1 VSRDA
6 RSAPQSLRVAANP
19 YHDGM
24 NRLASESSPYLRQ
37 HAANAVDW
45 FPWGPEAIDR
55 AKKENKPIFLSVGY
69 SACHWCHVMEHES
82 FEDVDTAALL
92 NEHFVPIKVD
102 REERPDVDAIYMAA
116 VQALNQGQGGWPMS
130 VWLTPELQPFYA
142 GTYFPPRDL
151 YGRPS
156 FRRVL
161 TALAE
166 AWRDRRNEVLN
177 SAAHITEALRKTGE
191 PADIEGEPTEGL
203 LRVAPQLL
211 RRAFDPRHGGFG
223 TAPKFPHAIDLRLLL
238 RCWHRFGDAD
248 ALAMVRRTLD
258 GMAHGGIYDHLG
270 GGFHRYSVDER
281 WLVPHFEK
289 MLYDNALLSVAY
301 LEAFQATGEPFYRQ
315 IVEETLDYSLREMT
329 APPGAFYSTQDAD
342 SEGVEGKFY
351 VWTEKEVRDVIGNE
365 LADVFCPVY
374 DVTPEGNWEENTILH
389 RSKTDEQ
396 DAALLKMDVADLR
409 RKLDEARRKLLA
421 VRSKRIWPERDEKI
435 LASWNGLMI
444 AAFARAGAVLDRADY
459 TSAAVRAADFILTN
473 MRSVD
478 GRLFRTTAVGSPP
491 KIDGYLEDYAFL
503 IDALVDL
510 YAATFDVRW
519 LRTGEELAAI
529 MVDRFADPAGGF
541 FTTPDGQTD
550 LILRLKDQ
558 HDGSTPSGSAM
569 AITGLVRLAEFTGAK
584 RWREEADRGLRAMR
598 GVMHDSP
605 MAAAQTLVALDF
617 ALGPVEQV
625 AIVGE
630 GDAAK
635 KVIVA
640 ARKPF
645 RPRRVIAFREPNDE
659 SSLPLLADKPAIG
672 PVATYI
678 CQNYACKAPILGADE
693 AERQFG

>member
-1 VSRDA
+1 
-6 RSAPQSLRVAANP
+6 
-19 YHDGM
+19 M
-24 NRLASESSPYLRQ
+24 NRLASESSLYLRQ
-37 HAANAVDW
+37 HAANPVDW
-45 FPWGPEAIDR
+45 YPWGPEALDR
-55 AKKENKPIFLSVGY
+55 AKRENKPIFLSVGY

-82 FEDVDTAALL
+82 FEDADTAALI
-92 NEHFVPIKVD
+92 NEHFIPIKVD

-161 TALAE
+161 AALAE
-166 AWRDRRNEVLN
+166 AWRDRRDEVIN
-177 SAAHITEALRKTGE
+177 SAAHITEALRRTGE
-191 PADIEGEPTEGL
+191 PPPAEGEPTDGL

-238 RCWHRFGDAD
+238 RCWHRFGDED
-248 ALAMVRRTLD
+248 ALAMVRKTLD
-258 GMAHGGIYDHLG
+258 GMSRGGIYDHLG

-301 LEAFQATGEPFYRQ
+301 LEAFQATGEPFYRR
-315 IVEETLDYSLREMT
+315 IVEESLDYVTREMT
-329 APPGAFYSTQDAD
+329 APPGPFYSTQDAD

-351 VWTEKEVRDVIGNE
+351 VWTEKEIRHVLGSELSDVI
-365 LADVFCPVY
+365 CPVY
-374 DVTPEGNWEENTILH
+374 DVTQEGNWEENTILH
-389 RSKTDEQ
+389 RIKTDEQ
-396 DAALLKMDVADLR
+396 DAALLKVDVEELWRNLA
-409 RKLDEARRKLLA
+409 EARRSLFET
-421 VRSKRIWPERDEKI
+421 RSKRIWPGRDEKI
-435 LASWNGLMI
+435 LTSWNGLMI
-444 AAFARAGAVLDRADY
+444 SAFAKAGAVLDRADY
-459 TSAAVRAADFILTN
+459 TSAAIRAADFILSN
-473 MRSVD
+473 MRAPD
-478 GRLFRTTAVGSPP
+478 GRLFRATAVGSPP

-510 YAATFDVRW
+510 YSATFEIRW
-519 LRTGEELAAI
+519 LQTAEDLAGI
-529 MVDRFADPAGGF
+529 MVERFADPAGGF
-541 FTTPDGQTD
+541 FTTPAGQTD
-550 LILRLKDQ
+550 LIMRLKDQ

-569 AITGLVRLAEFTGAK
+569 AISGLLRLAELTGNS
-584 RWREEADRGLRAMR
+584 RWREQADRGLRAMR
-598 GVMHDSP
+598 GVMHNSP

-617 ALGPVEQV
+617 ALGPIEQV

-630 GDAAK
+630 GDAAR
-635 KVIVA
+635 KVLNA

-659 SSLPLLADKPAIG
+659 STMPLLADKPANG

-678 CQNYACKAPILGADE
+678 CQNYACLAPILDIDE
-693 AERQFG
+693 AEEKLTTVTKRTQS

>member
-1 VSRDA
+1 
-6 RSAPQSLRVAANP
+6 
-19 YHDGM
+19 M
-24 NRLASESSPYLRQ
+24 NRLSTESSLYLRQ
-37 HAANAVDW
+37 HAQNPVDW
-45 FPWGPEAIDR
+45 YPWGPEAIER
-55 AKKENKPIFLSVGY
+55 AKRENKPIFLSVGY
-69 SACHWCHVMEHES
+69 SACHWCHVMELES
-82 FEDVDTAALL
+82 FEDADTAAIL

-116 VQALNQGQGGWPMS
+116 VQALNHGQGGWPMS

-142 GTYFPPRDL
+142 GTYYPPRDL

-161 TALAE
+161 TALSE
-166 AWRDRRNEVLN
+166 AWRDRREEVTK
-177 SAAHITEALRKTGE
+177 SAAHITDALRRTGE
-191 PADIEGEPTEGL
+191 PAAIEGELTEGL

-238 RCWHRFGDAD
+238 RCWHRFGDED

-301 LEAFQATGEPFYRQ
+301 LEGFQATGDPFYRR
-315 IVEETLDYSLREMT
+315 IVEETLDYVLREMT

-351 VWTEKEVRDVIGNE
+351 VWTDREVRAVLGDE
-365 LADVFCPVY
+365 LADIFCPVY
-374 DVTPEGNWEENTILH
+374 DVTPEGNWEEHTILH

-396 DAALLKMDVADLR
+396 DAALLKMDVGELR
-409 RKLDEARRKLLA
+409 RKLAEARRKLLE
-421 VRSKRIWPERDEKI
+421 VRSKRVWPGRDEKI
-435 LASWNGLMI
+435 LTSWNGLMI
-444 AAFARAGAVLDRADY
+444 AGFAKAGAVFDRADY
-459 TSAAVRAADFILTN
+459 TAAAVRAAEFILTN
-473 MRSVD
+473 MRIAD

-503 IDALVDL
+503 IEALVDL
-510 YAATFDVRW
+510 YGATFATHW
-519 LRTGEELAAI
+519 LNVAEELAGI

-541 FTTPDGQTD
+541 YTTSAGQND

-569 AITGLVRLAEFTGAK
+569 AITGLLRLAELSGTT

-605 MAAAQTLVALDF
+605 MAAAQSLVALDF

-625 AIVGE
+625 AIVGDE
-630 GDAAK
+630 DAAK
-635 KVIVA
+635 RVLRA
-640 ARKPF
+640 ALEPF
-645 RPRRVIAFREPNDE
+645 RPRRVVAFREPHVK
-659 SSLPLLADKPAIG
+659 SSLPVLADKSATG

-678 CQNYACKAPILGADE
+678 CENYACQAPILTADE
-693 AERQFG
+693 AEKRLAADGH